1 MTDYWP
7 EEPVPPRSGGPR
19 KDYTTLLKVLQEAD
33 GGWVRVGRE
42 FTSVQAAASHA
53 RNVRRDIPEVLH
65 TTRTID
71 GKGVLYLRLPS
82 DKP

>member
-7 EEPVPPRSGGPR
+7 EEPAPSKVGGPR
-19 KDYTTLLKVLQEAD
+19 RDYAPLLDALRAAD
-33 GGWVRVGRE
+33 GGWVRVGQE

-53 RNVRRDIPEVLH
+53 RRVRARIPEVLH

-71 GKGVLYLRLPS
+71 GKGVLYLRLAS
-82 DKP
+82 EKP